1 MSREYD
7 FTLALTGVTE
17 LTPHVVDKLYEA
29 GLDDATLAL
38 RYGRVY
44 ATFSREA
51 PSMKEAVLSA
61 ITNVRDAGIGANVLR
76 VDECNLVTQAEIARR
91 SGRSRQ
97 MIHQY
102 INGTRGPGDFP
113 PPVCD
118 LCEGS
123 PLWAWCEVAYWLFE
137 NNLVK
142 EDVFREAEEIDAINL
157 ALELEQI
164 RKKNPALADEIM
176 KSVGADLCG

>member
-17 LTPHVVDKLYEA
+17 LTPHVVDRLYEA

-38 RYGRVY
+38 RYGRAY

-51 PSMKEAVLSA
+51 ASMKEAVLSA
-61 ITNVRDAGIGANVLR
+61 IADVRDAGVGANVLR

-102 INGTRGPGDFP
+102 INGKRGPGGFP

-123 PLWAWCEVAYWLFE
+123 PLWAWCEVASWLFE

-142 EDVFREAEEIDAINL
+142 EELFRDAEEIDAINL
-157 ALELEQI
+157 ALELGQI
-164 RKKNPALADEIM
+164 REKNPALAEEIL
-176 KSVGADLCG
+176 KSVGAG